1 MYLKQRKRE
10 NRVKAEERK
19 LLLAGAALLLGMLLL
34 GARRKTVSE
43 NKNENTGNKK
53 AVKQNQETAR
63 MTLGR

>member
-1 MYLKQRKRE
+1 M
-10 NRVKAEERK
+10 KAEERK